1 VERGD
6 DIGIIGMQATFN
18 RAERS
23 VAISQ
28 RKFVDS
34 VRKAFGIT
42 GRGAPTPALGDS
54 FGDKEGAVLLEDQR
68 DFMSKNSLLSYGSR
82 RSYPENKP
90 HTCLAS
96 NKYNHATDH
105 DLKKI
110 QRVAE
115 YIVYTEKDHCLVL
128 KPKSL
133 QLVASADASYAE
145 HVDGKSQTG
154 GCVGFESDTGC
165 WFIHISTKQPVVAK
179 SSCEAELIAVN
190 KVGDYVEWAIQLMEE
205 LGYPQDGPVVI
216 DQDNKCTMDILRMG
230 TGSFKRAKHIKVRYF
245 WLKQLIDEGSV
256 MLRYVPTAE
265 MVSDIMTKPVVGSK
279 FKYLVGKLLGIKT
292 QQQ

>member
-1 VERGD
+1 
-6 DIGIIGMQATFN
+6 
-18 RAERS
+18 
-23 VAISQ
+23 
-28 RKFVDS
+28 
-34 VRKAFGIT
+34 
-42 GRGAPTPALGDS
+42 
-54 FGDKEGAVLLEDQR
+54 
-68 DFMSKNSLLSYGSR
+68 
-82 RSYPENKP
+82 
-90 HTCLAS
+90 
-96 NKYNHATDH
+96 
-105 DLKKI
+105 
-110 QRVAE
+110 
-115 YIVYTEKDHCLVL
+115 
-128 KPKSL
+128 
-133 QLVASADASYAE
+133 
-145 HVDGKSQTG
+145 
-154 GCVGFESDTGC
+154 
-165 WFIHISTKQPVVAK
+165 VAK